1 MRSHTVARRYGR
13 ALFTLAKSQG
23 ALDAVGAS
31 LGAIADILTDPNVM
45 RVLTGPV
52 ARDRKRAFLE
62 KIVESTN
69 APATVRDFML
79 LLADHGRINHA
90 PAIRTVF
97 ERLLDAERG
106 ITRATI
112 RSAAPLAPEMIEEI
126 SQTFG
131 TITGKQV
138 MAHVEV
144 IPSLIAGVIVEVEG
158 KVYDGSLR
166 TELDKL
172 QQHMASGS

>member
-1 MRSHTVARRYGR
+1 MRSDTVARRYGR
-13 ALFTLAKSQG
+13 ALFALAKSQG

-31 LGAIADILTDPNVM
+31 LATIADVVTDPNVM

-52 ARDRKRAFLE
+52 ARDRKRAFLG
-62 KIVESTN
+62 KIAESTN
-69 APATVRDFML
+69 ALPIVRDFVL
-79 LLADHGRINHA
+79 LLADHGRIRNT
-90 PAIRTVF
+90 PAIRAVF
-97 ERLLDAERG
+97 EGLLDAERG

-112 RSAAPLAPEMIEEI
+112 RSAVPLAPEIVEEI
-126 SQTFG
+126 TRTFS

-138 MAHVEV
+138 VARVDV
-144 IPSLIAGVIVEVEG
+144 VPDLIAGVIVEVDG

-172 QQHMASGS
+172 QQHMATGS